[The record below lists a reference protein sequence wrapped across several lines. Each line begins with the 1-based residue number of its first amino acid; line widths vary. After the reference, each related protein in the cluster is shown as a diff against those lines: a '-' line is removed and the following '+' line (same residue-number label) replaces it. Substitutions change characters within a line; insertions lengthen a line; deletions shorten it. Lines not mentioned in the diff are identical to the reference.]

1 MKSSLDYLK
10 FFQRKD
16 KIMTNSE
23 IEPFPSYSPSQRT
36 NIYKIIL
43 INYRWDGKLMFER
56 GRSPL
61 SNYFPFPSG
70 SAEPQKTTCRW
81 GRVRVR
87 VTVNHYRQEVINWLV
102 MRKKLY

>member
-1 MKSSLDYLK
+1 
-10 FFQRKD
+10 
-16 KIMTNSE
+16 
-23 IEPFPSYSPSQRT
+23 
-36 NIYKIIL
+36 
-43 INYRWDGKLMFER
+43 LMLER

-70 SAEPQKTTCRW
+70 SAEPQKTACRW